1 MFFCSILFFFPNW
14 ELLRVEQVV
23 FLNRA
28 WVLSLPFLQ
37 LVLNIPFHE
46 LGMVKLRN
54 LSARFNFY
62 RITFE
67 QYEPRFLP
75 GKTMDTMFFTE
86 LRSSSVRLVKV
97 LKPLLFDVTI
107 FFNIIVQILII
118 LGIHNV
124 ASYD

>member
-1 MFFCSILFFFPNW
+1 MFFCSILFCFPNW

-46 LGMVKLRN
+46 LGMVKFRN

-86 LRSSSVRLVKV
+86 LRSSSMRLVKV

>member
-1 MFFCSILFFFPNW
+1 
-14 ELLRVEQVV
+14 
-23 FLNRA
+23 
-28 WVLSLPFLQ
+28 
-37 LVLNIPFHE
+37 
-46 LGMVKLRN
+46 MVKLRN
-54 LSARFNFY
+54 LSARFNFD

-75 GKTMDTMFFTE
+75 GKTMDTVFFTE